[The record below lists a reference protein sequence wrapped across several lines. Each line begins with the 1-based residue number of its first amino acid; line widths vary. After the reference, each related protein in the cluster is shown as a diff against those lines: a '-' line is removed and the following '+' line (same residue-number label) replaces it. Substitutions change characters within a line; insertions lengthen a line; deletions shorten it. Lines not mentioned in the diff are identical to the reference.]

1 MPIRVLQ
8 IVTTMNRGGLETM
21 LMNYYRHIDRSKVQ
35 FDFLVHRQEE
45 GDYEKEILSLG
56 GKIYR
61 VPALNPFSLGYYKS
75 LNLFFD
81 EHNEYNIVH
90 CHLDCM
96 SAIPLSVAKKHG
108 VAHRFAHAHNKSQD
122 KDLKYPIK
130 LLCKRLIPFFAN
142 DLFACGKEAGA
153 WMFNGRVFTVINNAI
168 DASRF
173 IFIESM
179 RHIKREELN
188 LNESFT
194 VCHVGRFNPQ
204 KNHSF
209 IIDVFNQLLKIEP
222 QAKLLLVGNGD
233 GLSAIKG
240 KVNSFNIEKS
250 VQFLG
255 VRSDISELL
264 MAADAFI
271 FPSLYEG
278 LGIVGIEAQA
288 SGLPCFFSDRV
299 PKECKVTDDVVF
311 ISLEKSPSYWAEQIY
326 KCRQHRRSNNYEHI
340 KNAGYDICNKAEW
353 LEDFYL
359 SRGGFIVE

>member
-56 GKIYR
+56 GRIYR
-61 VPALNPFSLGYYKS
+61 VPALNPFSPGYYKE
-75 LNLFFD
+75 LNSFFSERKYD
-81 EHNEYNIVH
+81 IVH

-96 SAIPLSVAKKHG
+96 SAVPLSVAKKHG
-108 VAHRFAHAHNKSQD
+108 VKHRFAHAHSKSQD
-122 KDLKYPIK
+122 KDLKYPLK
-130 LLCKRLIPFFAN
+130 LFFKRFIPIYSN
-142 DLFACGKEAGA
+142 ELFACGIDAGE
-153 WMFNGRVFTVINNAI
+153 WMFKGKKFSVINNAI
-168 DASRF
+168 DAREYSFENSIRLL
-173 IFIESM
+173 
-179 RHIKREELN
+179 KRKELG
-188 LNESFT
+188 LVDQFT
-194 VCHVGRFNPQ
+194 VCHVGRFNYP

-209 IIDVFNQLLKIEP
+209 IIDIFNELLKIEP
-222 QAKLLLVGNGD
+222 QSRLLLIGSGD
-233 GLSAIKG
+233 GLSYINS
-240 KVNSFNIEKS
+240 KVIELNIDKY

-255 VRSDISELL
+255 LRTDVSKLL

-278 LGIVGIEAQA
+278 VSLATIEAQA
-288 SGLPCFFSDRV
+288 SGLPCFFSDRI

-311 ISLEKSPSYWAEQIY
+311 IPLEKSPTYWAEQIY
-326 KCRQHRRSNNYEHI
+326 NSRAHQRLNNYEHI
-340 KNAGYDICNKAEW
+340 KNAGYDICDKAKW

-359 SRGGFIVE
+359 SRGGVVGE